1 MSFTQPYNFH
11 FTITSRELLQ
21 ARIENREPDEYC
33 AAELEEQVMNT
44 SLSSCKRDDSSPG
57 QLQSG
62 PTWGADKDILE
73 CLICKIPF
81 SFLMRR
87 HHCRRC
93 GKCVCSKCAPAKNSR
108 PIMEWGLKDSVRHCK
123 QCYMSPILKWTKK
136 SGTQSPTS
144 PSAPGTP

>member
-1 MSFTQPYNFH
+1 MIISLST
-11 FTITSRELLQ
+11 REILL
-21 ARIENREPDEYC
+21 AKIENREPEEYNV
-33 AAELEEQVMNT
+33 ADFEDQILNT
-44 SLSSCKRDDSSPG
+44 SLSSCKRDDTAPG
-57 QLQSG
+57 QSQSG

-73 CLICKIPF
+73 CSICKLPF

-123 QCYMSPILKWTKK
+123 LCYMSPIIKWSKIR
-136 SGTQSPTS
+136 GAQSPCS
-144 PSAPGTP
+144 PPIPSATPETPR

>member
-1 MSFTQPYNFH
+1 
-11 FTITSRELLQ
+11 
-21 ARIENREPDEYC
+21 
-33 AAELEEQVMNT
+33 MNT
-44 SLSSCKRDDSSPG
+44 SLSSCKRDDASPG

-108 PIMEWGLKDSVRHCK
+108 PILEWGLKDSVRHCK